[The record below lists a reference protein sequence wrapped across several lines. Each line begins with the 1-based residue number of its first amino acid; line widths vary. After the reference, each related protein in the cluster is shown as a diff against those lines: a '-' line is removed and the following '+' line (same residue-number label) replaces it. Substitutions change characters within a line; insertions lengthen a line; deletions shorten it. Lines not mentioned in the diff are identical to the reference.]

1 MRKLKACVLSL
12 FIAAP
17 ALVSAETPNVNPGQ
31 WEYQTTMTMSAG
43 GQAMPARTAKNKDC
57 VRQEDITDPDLF
69 GGDELN
75 NCEVSEMEQSRSR
88 LRYSLTCPGPDGSP
102 YTMSADL
109 KLQGDTMEGTMQGDM
124 ESPMGPMKMRM
135 SLSGKRIGEC

>member
-12 FIAAP
+12 LIAAP

-75 NCEVSEMEQSRSR
+75 NCGGVRNGAEPVTLALQ
-88 LRYSLTCPGPDGSP
+88 PD
-102 YTMSADL
+102 
-109 KLQGDTMEGTMQGDM
+109 
-124 ESPMGPMKMRM
+124 
-135 SLSGKRIGEC
+135 LSGPGRFALHDERGSQTPGRQHGGHHAR